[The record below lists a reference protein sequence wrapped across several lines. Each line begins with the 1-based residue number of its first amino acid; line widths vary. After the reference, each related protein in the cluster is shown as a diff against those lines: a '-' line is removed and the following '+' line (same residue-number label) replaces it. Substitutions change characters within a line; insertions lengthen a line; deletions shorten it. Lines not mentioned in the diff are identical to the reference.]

1 MIYSSL
7 ASLVL
12 RVSLSAMMLT
22 HGWGK
27 FNKLISGNF
36 SFADPI
42 GIGEAPSLFLAV
54 IGEFVCPILLIVG
67 LKTRLAAIPPA
78 ITMLV
83 AALIIHVDDP
93 FRRQELPLLY
103 FFGFVAILL
112 LNSGKFS
119 LDWKLKKV

>member
-1 MIYSSL
+1 MLYSNL
-7 ASLVL
+7 ASLLL
-12 RVSLSAMMLT
+12 RVSLSALMLT

-42 GIGEAPSLFLAV
+42 GIGEGPSLFLAV
-54 IGEFVCPILLIVG
+54 VGEFVCPILLILG
-67 LKTRLAAIPPA
+67 FKTRLSTIPPA

-83 AALIIHVDDP
+83 AALIVHGDDP
-93 FRRQELPLLY
+93 FRRQELPLIY
-103 FFGFVAILL
+103 FVGFAAIFL
-112 LNSGKFS
+112 LNSGRYS